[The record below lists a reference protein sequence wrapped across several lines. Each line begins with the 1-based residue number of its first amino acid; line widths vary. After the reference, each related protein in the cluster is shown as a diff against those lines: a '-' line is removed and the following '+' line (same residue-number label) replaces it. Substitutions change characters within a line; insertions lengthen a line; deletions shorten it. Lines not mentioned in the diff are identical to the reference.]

1 MYQLLRL
8 LKKFSWLFYKTDSD
22 ILNPNN
28 DKKFNRVFNRYMNFY
43 DIHEHICSC
52 DNGFEEICNLKY
64 DLDMFFKN
72 STVET
77 AKENLE
83 NLIKDF
89 KEK

>member
-1 MYQLLRL
+1 MKKQSIEKHVSTITP
-8 LKKFSWLFYKTDSD
+8 LKNSAGFSYKTDSD

-64 DLDMFFKN
+64 DLDMFFK
-72 STVET
+72 TVQSKPQKRT
-77 AKENLE
+77 LK
-83 NLIKDF
+83 I
-89 KEK
+89 